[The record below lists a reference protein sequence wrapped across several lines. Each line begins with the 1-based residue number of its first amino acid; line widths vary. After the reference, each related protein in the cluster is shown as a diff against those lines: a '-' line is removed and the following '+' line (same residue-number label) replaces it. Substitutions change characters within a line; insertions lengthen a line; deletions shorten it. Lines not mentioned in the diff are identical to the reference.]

1 MYQNEI
7 EIIKS
12 RIENKHQG
20 DEKQLEIIFSPNKRL
35 LVEAP
40 AGYGDRQSVV

>member
-1 MYQNEI
+1 MLMYQNEI

-20 DEKQLEIIFSPNKRL
+20 DEKQLENP
-35 LVEAP
+35 LVELK
-40 AGYGDRQSVV
+40 

>member
-20 DEKQLEIIFSPNKRL
+20 DEKQLFFL
-35 LVEAP
+35 LTND
-40 AGYGDRQSVV
+40 Y

>member
-20 DEKQLEIIFSPNKRL
+20 DEKQLEIIFIEGNSTDNTWEHIKL
-35 LVEAP
+35 KKM
-40 AGYGDRQSVV
+40 

>member
-20 DEKQLEIIFSPNKRL
+20 DEKQLEIIFQKYLSLLYLQSP
-35 LVEAP
+35 
-40 AGYGDRQSVV
+40 

>member
-20 DEKQLEIIFSPNKRL
+20 DEKQLEIILTND
-35 LVEAP
+35 
-40 AGYGDRQSVV
+40 Y

>member
-20 DEKQLEIIFSPNKRL
+20 DEKQLETRWLN
-35 LVEAP
+35 
-40 AGYGDRQSVV
+40 

>member
-1 MYQNEI
+1 MLMYQNEI

-20 DEKQLEIIFSPNKRL
+20 DEKQLEIPQIRNL
-35 LVEAP
+35 
-40 AGYGDRQSVV
+40 